1 MTSGYLTRSM
11 RLFVG
16 CSLLAAACSGGGG
29 SPTSPT
35 PGGDPGVDRV
45 ATIRG
50 RVRSSGDTGGGSS
63 PIVLTVSI
71 VGSSVSTPVDASG
84 HFTLEDVQ
92 PGSVQLRFTGPGVDA
107 LLDIGPVQ
115 AGQVITVDVTV
126 NGSDAT
132 LESPPDSGE
141 DAHLEGA
148 LTSLGG
154 ACPNVTFR
162 VNGTLIHTS
171 AATIFDDGG
180 CAALDNGD
188 RVRVDGVQQP
198 DGSVQATEVEVDEPA
213 DDGSDDDPPGGD
225 APDDGDEDDGEVH
238 PEGTV
243 TSLGGACPN
252 VTFRVDGTP
261 IRTSAATMFD
271 DGGCAALENG
281 DRVRIDG
288 VQQPDG
294 SVQATEVEV
303 DEPADDGSDD
313 DPPGGDAPDDG
324 DEDDG
329 EVHPE
334 GTVTS
339 LGGACP
345 NVTFRVDGTPIRTS
359 AATMFDDGGCAALE
373 NGDHVRVDGHQ
384 QPDGSVQATEVEV
397 DEADDDPETVAL
409 DLEIDPDDWRLEW
422 AEGGQSGGGGAN
434 VRVRISGSGASQID
448 LATIEMSGPTGTISP
463 VSTEVDDELE
473 AEFSKVEAIGLI
485 GGAQDGDTVRITVQG
500 RLADGTLFSLEH
512 DATIRE

>member
-252 VTFRVDGTP
+252 VTFRVNGT
-261 IRTSAATMFD
+261 
-271 DGGCAALENG
+271 L
-281 DRVRIDG
+281 
-288 VQQPDG
+288 
-294 SVQATEVEV
+294 
-303 DEPADDGSDD
+303 
-313 DPPGGDAPDDG
+313 
-324 DEDDG
+324 
-329 EVHPE
+329 
-334 GTVTS
+334 
-339 LGGACP
+339 
-345 NVTFRVDGTPIRTS
+345 IRTS